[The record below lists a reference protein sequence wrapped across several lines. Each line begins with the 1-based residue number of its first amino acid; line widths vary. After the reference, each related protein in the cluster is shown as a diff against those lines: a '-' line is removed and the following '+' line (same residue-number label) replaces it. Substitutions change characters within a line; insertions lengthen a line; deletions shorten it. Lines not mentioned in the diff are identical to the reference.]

1 MNAMQQA
8 ADRARHALNAQI
20 RAHYTTDGQEP
31 DYRGMQPTAEI
42 APDGRT
48 VVLKLTFPDGFV
60 ATAVMDNL
68 HARADVAE
76 SPEVLH

>member
-1 MNAMQQA
+1 MNPMQQA
-8 ADRARHALNAQI
+8 ADRARQALNAQI
-20 RAHYTTDGQEP
+20 RAHYTAQGQEP
-31 DYRGMQPTAEI
+31 DYRGMQPSADV
-42 APDGRT
+42 AADGRT
-48 VVLKLTFPDGFV
+48 VVLVLKFPDGFI